1 MLVKFLNCIFFC
13 YLLFFGCSAVDPNLK
28 VAPIFSDHMV
38 LQQQSDVRIWGSGL
52 PGNNI
57 EIVSSWGEI
66 SKTKI
71 SENGNWHVFIKTPR
85 YGGPYIVKVISD
97 KKEITFNDVMIGEV
111 WLTSGQSN
119 MEWPMQARILNQKQ
133 EIKNANFSN
142 IRMFSVPRNL
152 NGTNINKAIWKVA
165 TPENVIDFSAVGYF
179 FAREIHQKLNVPV
192 GILNSSWGG
201 TRVEAWTSIEK
212 LKNIPSSSENAN
224 QIIAR
229 GGLRESN

>member
-28 VAPIFSDHMV
+28 EAPIFSDHIV

-97 KKEITFNDVMIGEV
+97 KKVIFNDVMIG
-111 WLTSGQSN
+111 
-119 MEWPMQARILNQKQ
+119 
-133 EIKNANFSN
+133 
-142 IRMFSVPRNL
+142 
-152 NGTNINKAIWKVA
+152 
-165 TPENVIDFSAVGYF
+165 
-179 FAREIHQKLNVPV
+179 
-192 GILNSSWGG
+192 
-201 TRVEAWTSIEK
+201 
-212 LKNIPSSSENAN
+212 
-224 QIIAR
+224 
-229 GGLRESN
+229 GLRIKYGMA